1 MSGVYLRRQCGGQA
15 GGDGGSHQ
23 AGSQCPGPG
32 LSLSGLGA
40 GGLPP
45 AAVPPVEAPPVHHH
59 WPQRCL
65 LLLPADQRHNLCIR
79 HPGRR
84 HLLQNH
90 GLTGQQGVSHRV
102 SDHTVSLLP
111 AWCPVFLPATLQ
123 RHQVQR
129 KANKTTPFDFDNT
142 EAWGTDSF
150 YVLGILGFCL
160 YVLLGITSLPS
171 VGAALS
177 WREFSFVQSKLG
189 HLTLLLCTAHGFL
202 YGWNKFL
209 RSSTYKW
216 YTPPGYMLC
225 LVLPSVVLLLKLLL
239 ITPCVDHTVTRIR
252 QGWERGRAGG

>member
-1 MSGVYLRRQCGGQA
+1 MGVAKSYY
-15 GGDGGSHQ
+15 
-23 AGSQCPGPG
+23 
-32 LSLSGLGA
+32 
-40 GGLPP
+40 
-45 AAVPPVEAPPVHHH
+45 
-59 WPQRCL
+59 
-65 LLLPADQRHNLCIR
+65 N
-79 HPGRR
+79 
-84 HLLQNH
+84 
-90 GLTGQQGVSHRV
+90 
-102 SDHTVSLLP
+102 TVSLI
-111 AWCPVFLPATLQ
+111 
-123 RHQVQR
+123 

-142 EAWGTDSF
+142 KAWGTDSF

-239 ITPCVDHTVTRIR
+239 ITPCVDHTIS
-252 QGWERGRAGG
+252 QGWERGVAEGQETKISHL

>member
-1 MSGVYLRRQCGGQA
+1 MFLSSLV
-15 GGDGGSHQ
+15 
-23 AGSQCPGPG
+23 PGAEVVKG
-32 LSLSGLGA
+32 FNTLSA
-40 GGLPP
+40 W
-45 AAVPPVEAPPVHHH
+45 A
-59 WPQRCL
+59 
-65 LLLPADQRHNLCIR
+65 
-79 HPGRR
+79 
-84 HLLQNH
+84 LQN
-90 GLTGQQGVSHRV
+90 GPLAGK
-102 SDHTVSLLP
+102 
-111 AWCPVFLPATLQ
+111 
-123 RHQVQR
+123 QR

-189 HLTLLLCTAHGFL
+189 HLTLLLCRAHGFL

-209 RSSTYKW
+209 RSSTYKC

-225 LVLPSVVLLLKLLL
+225 LVLSSVVLLLKLLL

-252 QGWERGRAGG
+252 QGWERGGAGGRRRKISHL

>member
-1 MSGVYLRRQCGGQA
+1 MLCRKQLGLLALGFAFMHVLYTMVIPLRYSVR
-15 GGDGGSHQ
+15 HTLI
-23 AGSQCPGPG
+23 SQ
-32 LSLSGLGA
+32 
-40 GGLPP
+40 
-45 AAVPPVEAPPVHHH
+45 VINE
-59 WPQRCL
+59 
-65 LLLPADQRHNLCIR
+65 
-79 HPGRR
+79 
-84 HLLQNH
+84 
-90 GLTGQQGVSHRV
+90 
-102 SDHTVSLLP
+102 
-111 AWCPVFLPATLQ
+111 
-123 RHQVQR
+123 R